1 LAKRDRTVVATF
13 DSADRAEKAVDKLRE
28 DGFRENEISIV
39 ARDER
44 RKGDRD
50 SRSYDPLSDVTA
62 TGLAVDDSRVTG
74 GATTGA
80 AIGAGAGLLASAG
93 ALAIPGIGPILAAGP
108 LAATL
113 SGAAT
118 GGLARRMLEA
128 VAQLRLSRPT
138 HAGPIVRSGSSRTRE
153 HERWKPTTGRRSCDS
168 YRIVTNGG
176 PVSRP
181 SSC

>member
-118 GGLARRMLEA
+118 GGLAGGLLDYGIPEDRGRDIEED
-128 VAQLRLSRPT
+128 
-138 HAGPIVRSGSSRTRE
+138 VRSGRAVAFVETDSRGADRAQRILKDSGARKVET
-153 HERWKPTTGRRSCDS
+153 HNRS
-168 YRIVTNGG
+168 
-176 PVSRP
+176 
-181 SSC
+181 